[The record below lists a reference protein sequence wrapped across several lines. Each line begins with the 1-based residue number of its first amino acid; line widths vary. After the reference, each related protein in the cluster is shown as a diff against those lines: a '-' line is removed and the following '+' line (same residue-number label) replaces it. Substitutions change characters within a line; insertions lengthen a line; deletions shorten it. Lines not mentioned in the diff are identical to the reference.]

1 MTTHIAFVLDR
12 SGSMGSMAAE
22 AAGSVNGTVKSL
34 KGIKGSKAV
43 TINQFDNIF
52 ESTCSAV
59 AVTKVPELIVG
70 KNYQPR
76 GTTALYDAIGRTIVE
91 LGNKKNVIMYIVTDG
106 AENASHD
113 FNYTRVKSLID
124 EKTSK
129 GWKFEF
135 LSSDIEEATRGG
147 VNLVGQVNT
156 MSFADTGA
164 GYSARSAHMTAS
176 ATAYMANVEDNKA
189 KKVVTK

>member
-12 SGSMGSMAAE
+12 SGSMGHMAAE

-34 KGIKGSKAV
+34 KDIKGSKAI

-59 AVTKVPELIVG
+59 AVTKVPELIAG
-70 KNYQPR
+70 DNYRPR

-91 LGNKKNVIMYIVTDG
+91 LGNKKNVLVYIVTDG

-113 FNYTRVKSLID
+113 YNYETVTALIN
-124 EKTSK
+124 EKTAK
-129 GWKFEF
+129 GWKFEY
-135 LSSDIEEATRGG
+135 LSSDIEAVKAQGHG
-147 VNLVGQVNT
+147 LVGAAST
-156 MSFADTGA
+156 MAFADTGA
-164 GYSARSAHMTAS
+164 GYSARSRHMTDT

-189 KKVVTK
+189 KKVK

>member
-1 MTTHIAFVLDR
+1 
-12 SGSMGSMAAE
+12 MGSMAAE
-22 AAGSVNGTVKSL
+22 AAGSVNGAVESL
-34 KGIKGSKAV
+34 KDIKGSKAV

-91 LGNKKNVIMYIVTDG
+91 LGNKKNVLMYIVTDG

-113 FNYTRVKSLID
+113 FDYTRVKSLID
-124 EKTSK
+124 EKTEK

-135 LSSDIEEATRGG
+135 LSSDIEEAKFGG
-147 VNLVGQVNT
+147 HNLVGQVRT
-156 MSFADTGA
+156 HTFADNSR
-164 GYSARSAHMTAS
+164 GYAARTSHMTAS
-176 ATAYMANVEDNKA
+176 ATAYMADVED
-189 KKVVTK
+189 KKDKK

>member
-1 MTTHIAFVLDR
+1 MTTHIAIVLDR

-22 AAGSVNGTVKSL
+22 AAGSVNGFVESL
-34 KGIKGSKAV
+34 KDIKGSKYV

-52 ESTCSAV
+52 ESTCSA
-59 AVTKVPELIVG
+59 AAPTKVPELVVG

-91 LGNKKNVIMYIVTDG
+91 LGNKKNVLMCIVTDG
-106 AENASHD
+106 MENASGD
-113 FNYTRVKSLID
+113 FNYERVKSLID

-135 LSSDIEEATRGG
+135 LASDIEAVKDQGRG
-147 VNLVGQVNT
+147 LVGAAST
-156 MSFADTGA
+156 MAFADTGA
-164 GYSARSAHMTAS
+164 GYAARSAYMTK
-176 ATAYMANVEDNKA
+176 TTMDYMSQTGDD
-189 KKVVTK
+189 KKSK